1 MVDILAS
8 ELKPIE
14 QQVLS
19 LLVRGYNAHDM
30 AEELHI
36 SRTYVYFLLR
46 ELRLRFVALST
57 PGLVSRAIEDGI
69 VQPDGTITSS
79 GSQEP
84 PQKKLSVPRKKQD
97 DHGAIQT

>member
-1 MVDILAS
+1 MVDVQFS
-8 ELKPIE
+8 NLKPIE

-19 LLVRGYNAHDM
+19 LLVRGHNATGI

-46 ELRLRFVALST
+46 ELRLRFLALST

-69 VQPDGTITSS
+69 VKPDGTISS
-79 GSQEP
+79 QSNP
-84 PQKKLSVPRKKQD
+84 
-97 DHGAIQT
+97 